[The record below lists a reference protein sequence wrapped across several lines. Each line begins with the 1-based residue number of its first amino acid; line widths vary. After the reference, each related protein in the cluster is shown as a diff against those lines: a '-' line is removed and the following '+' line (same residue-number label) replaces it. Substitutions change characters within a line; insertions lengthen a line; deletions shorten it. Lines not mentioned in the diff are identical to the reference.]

1 MSRSSAIND
10 LRRTID
16 CLPLPTRRAMLD
28 GVRGEQI
35 IVGAYTD
42 GSGGVCPMLAAHR
55 RGGRTS
61 FLQFARTWDRFTKAP
76 ARGSRPAS
84 GRELR
89 ILERQLEAS
98 IEASEEALT
107 GIVLADAIAE
117 HQRLVAQRPTPVA
130 APEPAKAPRRSR
142 PIVRMPSWMR
152 PIGSIEEYERVL
164 GEVDRQKVRLGLVDD
179 TARRPPAEPAS
190 GDRPRTHVVR

>member
-1 MSRSSAIND
+1 
-10 LRRTID
+10 
-16 CLPLPTRRAMLD
+16 MLD
-28 GVRGEQI
+28 GVRNEQI

-76 ARGSRPAS
+76 ARGSRAAS

-98 IEASEEALT
+98 IEASQDTLADV
-107 GIVLADAIAE
+107 VLADAIAE
-117 HQRLVAQRPTPVA
+117 HQRLVARRPVPA
-130 APEPAKAPRRSR
+130 APAPAPAPAAASRRAR
-142 PIVRMPSWMR
+142 VGVRMPSWMR

-164 GEVDRQKVRLGLVDD
+164 EEVDRQTVRLGLVDD
-179 TARRPPAEPAS
+179 TARRPLAEAAP
-190 GDRPRTHVVR
+190 GERPVTELLR

>member
-16 CLPLPTRRAMLD
+16 CLPLQTRRAMLD

-98 IEASEEALT
+98 IEASQEALT
-107 GIVLADAIAE
+107 DIVLADAIAE
-117 HQRLVAQRPTPVA
+117 HQRLVAQRPAPLSV
-130 APEPAKAPRRSR
+130 PEPAKAPRRSR
-142 PIVRMPSWMR
+142 PAVRMPSWMR

-164 GEVDRQKVRLGLVDD
+164 AEVDRQKVRLGLVED
-179 TARRPPAEPAS
+179 TARRPPAEPS
-190 GDRPRTHVVR
+190 PGDRPRTHLVR